1 MKKESQSN
9 CFSPKMFVNLH
20 CEHINRLILIVGNI
34 ETRQLLNIINSK
46 VLKAGHHNVTVT
58 LPSSGVYSIGLTV
71 NGCVYKKKI
80 YVK

>member
-20 CEHINRLILIVGNI
+20 CEHINRLILRHSTAI
-34 ETRQLLNIINSK
+34 LK

-58 LPSSGVYSIGLTV
+58 LPSPGVYSIGLTV